1 MALSIQES
9 RRLVLPLET
18 AVQAVLQFDSD
29 SGGRLAQD
37 TILEARIDTEPA
49 PCLVLIVRSR
59 KSEAIENHTFN
70 LPTLAA
76 AIINYCRVA
85 KIPLPRNA
93 KKTLEVVP
101 DGLAFCVETTI
112 SLPRWYSGW
121 SGQRRSAK
129 ASTRSPD
136 PESNPEP
143 APTEESGAALAS

>member
-29 SGGRLAQD
+29 SGGHLAHD
-37 TILEARIDTEPA
+37 AILDARIEQDPS

-59 KSEAIENHTFN
+59 RSESISDHTFN
-70 LPTLAA
+70 LAALAA
-76 AIINYCRVA
+76 AIINYCRLA

-93 KKTLEVVP
+93 KKTLEIVP
-101 DGLAFCVETTI
+101 EGIAFCVETTI
-112 SLPRWYSGW
+112 NLPRWYSGL

-129 ASTRSPD
+129 AITRSAAANPV
-136 PESNPEP
+136 PEP
-143 APTEESGAALAS
+143 APEKVDAA

>member
-29 SGGRLAQD
+29 GGGRLAQD
-37 TILEARIDTEPA
+37 TILEAWIDTEPS
-49 PCLVLIVRSR
+49 PSLVLVVRSR
-59 KSEAIENHTFN
+59 TAQRIENRTFN
-70 LPTLAA
+70 VPTLAA
-76 AIINYCRVA
+76 AIINYCRLA

-121 SGQRRSAK
+121 SGQKRSSEPTTNT
-129 ASTRSPD
+129 ASESK
-136 PESNPEP
+136 PEL
-143 APTEESGAALAS
+143 APGEARTA

>member
-37 TILEARIDTEPA
+37 TVIEARIDTDPA
-49 PCLVLIVRSR
+49 PCLVLMVRSR
-59 KSEAIENHTFN
+59 KSEAIQDYTFN

-76 AIINYCRVA
+76 AIINYCRLA

-101 DGLAFCVETTI
+101 EGLAFCVETTI
-112 SLPRWYSGW
+112 SLPRWYSGL
-121 SGQRRSAK
+121 SGQRRSAT
-129 ASTRSPD
+129 ATTRG
-136 PESNPEP
+136 PEP
-143 APTEESGAALAS
+143 TTIPQSEPKEESAAIAS